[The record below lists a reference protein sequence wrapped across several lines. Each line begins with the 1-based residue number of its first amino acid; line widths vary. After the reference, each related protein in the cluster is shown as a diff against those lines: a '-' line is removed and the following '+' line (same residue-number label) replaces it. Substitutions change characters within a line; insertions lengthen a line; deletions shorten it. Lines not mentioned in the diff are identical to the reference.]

1 MPTRPSLALVLA
13 LVLAFVLALAA
24 GPLPAQQP
32 LTREAAL
39 AALKSADAVERGRG
53 IVGLARVGGMADTPA
68 LVERLRDPNEDLRG
82 LAEQALWIVWSRS
95 GDPKVDK
102 VFEQG
107 VDEMGA
113 GKLAES
119 IATFTRVIEL
129 KPDFAEGWNKR
140 ATVYFVAGD
149 FDNSLKDCTEVLKRN
164 PVHFGALAG
173 CGQIY
178 AQTGEY
184 EKALDYFK
192 RALAVNPNLEGVE
205 FNARLLERFLA
216 ERKKKGV

>member
-1 MPTRPSLALVLA
+1 MMLRPALACLALLA
-13 LVLAFVLALAA
+13 PLLAVPVAA
-24 GPLPAQQP
+24 QLDS
-32 LTREAAL
+32 RDAAY
-39 AALKSADAVERGRG
+39 AALKSADPVERGRG
-53 IVGLARVGGMADTPA
+53 VVLLAREGRMTDVPA
-68 LVERLRDPNEDLRG
+68 LIAVLRDPNTELRA
-82 LAEQALWIVWSRS
+82 LAEQAIWVVWSRS
-95 GDPKVDK
+95 GDGAVDK
-102 VFEQG
+102 LFEQG
-107 VDEMGA
+107 IDEMNG
-113 GKLAES
+113 GRVKES
-119 IATFTRVIEL
+119 IATFTRIIEL

-140 ATVYFVAGD
+140 ATIYFVAGD
-149 FDNSLKDCTEVLKRN
+149 LDRSLKDCAEVLKRN

-216 ERKKKGV
+216 ERKKKGA